1 MALRKAGKPSEAVRM
16 LSTLSEAAVNTN
28 NFREAAYYYWMLAVE
43 SGKLYP
49 EGSDRAHVEAGRK
62 LYGVCEHVCVPSP
75 TLSPTDPVPHAY

>member
-16 LSTLSEAAVNTN
+16 LSTLSEAAVNIN

-49 EGSDRAHVEAGRK
+49 EGSDKAHVEAGRK
-62 LYGVCEHVCVPSP
+62 LYGVCLCVCV
-75 TLSPTDPVPHAY
+75 